1 MQSIRDIRRR
11 IKSVKN
17 IRQLTRAMKMVSVAR
32 LRRAQQRILKAR
44 PYARKM
50 TEVLNSLAART
61 DPSFHRLLAER
72 EEKRIAFMVVT
83 SDKGLCGS
91 FNTNILR
98 RASVFLEEKREKE
111 TLLYVIGRKGRD
123 YFRRRGYTITQELVD
138 IFRDISF
145 GYATTLGR
153 EITESYSREELD
165 SVYLLYN
172 EFKSALRQG
181 VVVEKLLPIQRLKIE
196 GPVSPI
202 DYIYEPSARVIFDQL
217 LPLHINI
224 QIYKVLLESATSEHA
239 ARMTA
244 MGNATSNALE
254 MIDHLTLVMNKI
266 RQAAITKELIEVV
279 TAADALT
286 AETEI

>member
-1 MQSIRDIRRR
+1 
-11 IKSVKN
+11 
-17 IRQLTRAMKMVSVAR
+17 
-32 LRRAQQRILKAR
+32 
-44 PYARKM
+44 
-50 TEVLNSLAART
+50 
-61 DPSFHRLLAER
+61 LAER
-72 EEKRIAFMVVT
+72 EEKRIGFMVVT

-98 RASVFLEEKREKE
+98 RATEFLEEERGKE
-111 TLLYVIGRKGRD
+111 TLLYLIGRKGRD
-123 YFRRRGYTITQELVD
+123 YFRRRGYPIKEELVD

-165 SVYLLYN
+165 SVYMLYN

-181 VVVEKLLPIQRLKIE
+181 VVVERLLPIQRLKVE
-196 GPVSPI
+196 GPVAPI

-244 MGNATSNALE
+244 MDNATSNAME
-254 MIDHLTLVMNKI
+254 MIDHLTLLRNKL

>member
-1 MQSIRDIRRR
+1 MQSIKDIRRR
-11 IKSVKN
+11 IKSISN
-17 IRQLTRAMKMVSVAR
+17 IQQLTRAMKMVSVAR
-32 LRRAQQRILKAR
+32 LRRAQQRILRAR

-50 TEVLNSLAART
+50 TEVLNSLASRT
-61 DPSFHRLLAER
+61 EPALHRLLAER
-72 EEKRIAFMVVT
+72 EEKRIGLMVVT

-91 FNTNILR
+91 FNSNILR
-98 RASVFLEEKREKE
+98 KATEFLEEERGKE
-111 TLLYVIGRKGRD
+111 TLLYLIGRKGRD
-123 YFRRRGYTITQELVD
+123 YFRRRGYPIKEELVD

-196 GPVSPI
+196 GPVAPI

-244 MGNATSNALE
+244 MDNATSNAME
-254 MIDHLTLVMNKI
+254 MIDHLTLLRNKL

>member
-1 MQSIRDIRRR
+1 MPSIIDLRRR
-11 IKSVKN
+11 IKSVSN
-17 IRQLTRAMKMVSVAR
+17 IQKLTRAMKMVSVAR

-50 TEVLNSLAART
+50 WEVLNSLASRAE
-61 DPSFHRLLAER
+61 PSLHPLLAER
-72 EEKRIAFMVVT
+72 EEKNIVLMIVT

-98 RASVFLEEKREKE
+98 RATEFLEEGRGEE
-111 TLLYVIGRKGRD
+111 TLLYLIGRKGRD
-123 YFRRRGYTITQELVD
+123 YFRRRSYPIKGELVD
-138 IFRDISF
+138 IFRDISY
-145 GYATTLGR
+145 GYATSLGR
-153 EITESYSREELD
+153 EITGSYVREELD
-165 SVYLLYN
+165 AVYMLYN
-172 EFKSALRQG
+172 EFKSALQQG
-181 VVVEKLLPIQRLKIE
+181 VVVERLLPIQRLKVE

-224 QIYKVLLESATSEHA
+224 QIYRVLLESASSEHA

-244 MGNATSNALE
+244 MDNATNNAME
-254 MIDHLTLVMNKI
+254 MIDHLTLLRNKL

-286 AETEI
+286 AEEEI

>member
-11 IKSVKN
+11 IKSVRN
-17 IRQLTRAMKMVSVAR
+17 IQQLTRAMKMVSVAR

-153 EITESYSREELD
+153 EITEGYSREEID
-165 SVYLLYN
+165 GVYLLYN

-196 GPVSPI
+196 GPVFPI

>member
-1 MQSIRDIRRR
+1 MPSIIDLRRR
-11 IKSVKN
+11 IKSVSN
-17 IRQLTRAMKMVSVAR
+17 IQQLTRAMKMVSVAR
-32 LRRAQQRILKAR
+32 LRRAQQRILRAR

-50 TEVLNSLAART
+50 WEVLNSLASRAE
-61 DPSFHRLLAER
+61 PSLHPLLAER
-72 EEKRIAFMVVT
+72 EEKRIALMIMT

-98 RASVFLEEKREKE
+98 RATAFLEEGRGEE
-111 TLLYVIGRKGRD
+111 TFLYLVGRKGRD
-123 YFRRRGYTITQELVD
+123 YFRRRDYPVKGELVD
-138 IFRDISF
+138 IFRDISY

-153 EITESYSREELD
+153 EITGSYVKEELD
-165 SVYLLYN
+165 SVYMLYN
-172 EFKSALRQG
+172 EFKSALQQG
-181 VVVEKLLPIQRLKIE
+181 VVVEKLLPIQKLKIE
-196 GPVSPI
+196 GPVAPI

-224 QIYKVLLESATSEHA
+224 QIYRVLLESAASEHA

-244 MGNATSNALE
+244 MDNATNNAME
-254 MIDHLTLVMNKI
+254 MIDHLTLLMNKL

-286 AETEI
+286 AEEEI

>member
-1 MQSIRDIRRR
+1 MPSIIDLRRR
-11 IKSVKN
+11 IKSVSN
-17 IRQLTRAMKMVSVAR
+17 IQQLTRAMKMVSVAR
-32 LRRAQQRILKAR
+32 LRRAQQRILRAR

-50 TEVLNSLAART
+50 WEVLNSLASRAE
-61 DPSFHRLLAER
+61 PSLHPLLAER
-72 EEKRIAFMVVT
+72 EEKRIALMIMT

-98 RASVFLEEKREKE
+98 RATAFLEEGRGEE
-111 TLLYVIGRKGRD
+111 TFLYLVGRKGRD
-123 YFRRRGYTITQELVD
+123 YFRRRDYPVKGELVD
-138 IFRDISF
+138 IFRDISY

-153 EITESYSREELD
+153 EITGSYVKEELD
-165 SVYLLYN
+165 SVYMLYN
-172 EFKSALRQG
+172 EFKSALQQG
-181 VVVEKLLPIQRLKIE
+181 VVVEKLLPIQKLKIE

-224 QIYKVLLESATSEHA
+224 QIYRVLLESAASEHA

-244 MGNATSNALE
+244 MDNATNNAME
-254 MIDHLTLVMNKI
+254 MIDHLTLLMNKL

-286 AETEI
+286 AEEEI

>member
-1 MQSIRDIRRR
+1 VQSIKDIRRR
-11 IKSVKN
+11 IKSVSN
-17 IRQLTRAMKMVSVAR
+17 IQQLTRAMKMVSVAR
-32 LRRAQQRILKAR
+32 LRRAQQRILRAR

-50 TEVLNSLAART
+50 TEVLNSLASRT
-61 DPSFHRLLAER
+61 EPALHRLLAER
-72 EEKRIAFMVVT
+72 EEKRIGFMVVT

-98 RASVFLEEKREKE
+98 RATEFLEEERGKE
-111 TLLYVIGRKGRD
+111 TLLYLIGRKGRD
-123 YFRRRGYTITQELVD
+123 YFRRRGYPIKEELVD

-165 SVYLLYN
+165 SVYMLYN

-181 VVVEKLLPIQRLKIE
+181 VVVERLLPIQRLKVE
-196 GPVSPI
+196 GPVAPI

-244 MGNATSNALE
+244 MDNATSNAME
-254 MIDHLTLVMNKI
+254 MIDHLTLLRNKL

>member
-1 MQSIRDIRRR
+1 MQSIKDIRRR
-11 IKSVKN
+11 IKSVSN
-17 IRQLTRAMKMVSVAR
+17 IQQLTRAMKMVSVAR
-32 LRRAQQRILKAR
+32 LRRAQQRILRAR

-50 TEVLNSLAART
+50 TEVLNSLASRT
-61 DPSFHRLLAER
+61 EPALHRLLAER
-72 EEKRIAFMVVT
+72 EEKRIGFMVVT

-98 RASVFLEEKREKE
+98 RATEFLEEERGKE
-111 TLLYVIGRKGRD
+111 TLLYLIGRKGRD
-123 YFRRRGYTITQELVD
+123 YFRRRGYPIKEELVD

-165 SVYLLYN
+165 SVYMLYN

-181 VVVEKLLPIQRLKIE
+181 VVVERLLPIQRLKVE
-196 GPVSPI
+196 GPVAPI

-244 MGNATSNALE
+244 MDNATSNAME
-254 MIDHLTLVMNKI
+254 MIDHLTLLRNKL